1 MKSEWILVVHAASTF
16 FMTGL
21 IWFVQVVH
29 YPLMSRVGE
38 GYFAEYENRHTRF
51 TTRVV
56 AAPMLVELISGLLLL
71 QWQPIAVPPII
82 PWLGFLALGLI
93 WVSTW
98 RLQVPMHR
106 KLAAGF
112 DAGAHRRL
120 VSTNWLRTALW
131 SLRSLLVLA
140 MIAATMR

>member
-1 MKSEWILVVHAASTF
+1 
-16 FMTGL
+16 
-21 IWFVQVVH
+21 
-29 YPLMSRVGE
+29 
-38 GYFAEYENRHTRF
+38 
-51 TTRVV
+51 
-56 AAPMLVELISGLLLL
+56 L
-71 QWQPIAVPPII
+71 QWQPIAVSPII

-98 RLQVPMHR
+98 RLQVPIHR